1 MKILIEEYAQVSAE
15 LILIFGGII
24 VIAIIALL
32 AYNHYLH
39 GLNSTAFNG
48 SNNNSQLNNTTTSI
62 QNLNNDFNH

>member
-39 GLNSTAFNG
+39 GLIAPPLMEVTITVN
-48 SNNNSQLNNTTTSI
+48 
-62 QNLNNDFNH
+62 